1 MTIKLRV
8 TASLLDAAR
17 KPAAHQVVELQ
28 VYRLGRG
35 WQGLN
40 RSTTNEEG
48 RLAIGTGLQGEG
60 KLAPALR
67 LIKANTDPAEVLAQQ
82 GSYHMARTILNVSFG
97 EVVMLPAA
105 GVSAPSVSRRRPE
118 RLAGMNLN
126 MADLVLDTPLHTL
139 SPDNQRPGA
148 GATIDVARPATG
160 GLAPGSLESRKTAVV
175 MEMLSAETAKR
186 EQLQVK
192 VDLGEARIQ
201 ELGQALQESEALSK
215 RLERQLDQLRTSAAT
230 SPPVEGLTSTLTG
243 ALDLAR
249 AAPGMELASAELRI
263 RGLVMEGG
271 KRFHPLDSAEAREVL
286 SDNVS
291 ELVLRLNPPRQ
302 GGTPASAEVPDLI
315 GQTLES
321 ARRQALAAGLR
332 LDVIERHSVRHPAGA
347 IVDQRPTAGAALSEA
362 NGRLGVVVAVGPETE
377 EAGHE

>member
-28 VYRLGRG
+28 VYELGRG

-40 RSTTNEEG
+40 RSTTNDEG
-48 RLAIGTGLQGEG
+48 RLAIGTGLQGES
-60 KLAPALR
+60 KLAPVLR
-67 LIKANTDPAEVLAQQ
+67 LVKADTNPSEVLSQQ
-82 GSYHMARTILNVSFG
+82 GSYHMARSILNVSFG
-97 EVVMLPAA
+97 EVMMLPGA

-126 MADLVLDTPLHTL
+126 MADLMLDTQVPTL
-139 SPDNQRPGA
+139 SPDSPRPGV
-148 GATIDVARPATG
+148 GTTIESTRPEVG
-160 GLAPGSLESRKTAVV
+160 GMTPGMLETRKTAVV

-186 EQLQVK
+186 EQLQVQ
-192 VDLGEARIQ
+192 VDLRQARIQ
-201 ELGQALQESEALSK
+201 ELDQALQKSEAQGA
-215 RLERQLDQLRTSAAT
+215 RLGRQLDQLRKTVST
-230 SPPVEGLTSTLTG
+230 SPPMERLTSTISG

-249 AAPGMELASAELRI
+249 AEPGMELASAELRI

-271 KRFHPLDSAEAREVL
+271 KNFHPLDSAEAREVL

-302 GGTPASAEVPDLI
+302 SGAPASAEVPDLI

-332 LDVIERHSVRHPAGA
+332 LDVIERHSRRHPSGA
-347 IVDQRPTAGAALSEA
+347 IVEQRPAPGAALSQA
-362 NGRLGVVVAVGPETE
+362 NGRVGVVVAVGSETE

>member
-28 VYRLGRG
+28 VYQLGRG
-35 WQGLN
+35 WTGLN
-40 RSTTNEEG
+40 RSTTNDEG

-67 LIKANTDPAEVLAQQ
+67 LVKANTDPTEVLTQE
-82 GSYHMARTILNVSFG
+82 GSYHMARTVLNVAFG
-97 EVVMLPAA
+97 EVVMLPGA

-118 RLAGMNLN
+118 RLSGMNVN
-126 MADLVLDTPLHTL
+126 MADLVLETPLHTL
-139 SPDNQRPGA
+139 SPDTGA
-148 GATIDVARPATG
+148 GSTIESARPETG
-160 GLAPGSLESRKTAVV
+160 GVAPGRLESRKTAVV

-186 EQLQVK
+186 EQLQVQ
-192 VDLGEARIQ
+192 VDLRQHRIQ
-201 ELGQALQESEALSK
+201 ELDQALQQSEK
-215 RLERQLDQLRTSAAT
+215 QGERLGRQLDQLRKTVAT
-230 SPPVEGLTSTLTG
+230 SPPMERLTSTISG

-249 AAPGMELASAELRI
+249 AEQGMELASAELRI

-271 KRFHPLDSAEAREVL
+271 KSFHPLDSVEAREVL

-291 ELVLRLNPPRQ
+291 ELVLRLNPPRL

-332 LDVIERHSVRHPAGA
+332 LDVIERHSQRHPSGA
-347 IVDQRPTAGAALSEA
+347 IVEQQPAPGAALSQA
-362 NGRLGVVVAVGPETE
+362 NGRLGVVVAVGSETE

>member
-1 MTIKLRV
+1 MTLKLRV

-67 LIKANTDPAEVLAQQ
+67 LVKANTDPAEVLAQQ

-97 EVVMLPAA
+97 EVVMLPGA

-139 SPDNQRPGA
+139 SPDDPRPA
-148 GATIDVARPATG
+148 VGATIDAARPATG
-160 GLAPGSLESRKTAVV
+160 GVAPGSLESRKTAVV

-192 VDLGEARIQ
+192 VDLGAERIQ
-201 ELGQALQESEALSK
+201 ELDQALQKSEALSK
-215 RLERQLDQLRTSAAT
+215 RLGRQLDQLRKSAAT
-230 SPPVEGLTSTLTG
+230 SPPVEGLTSTLSG

-302 GGTPASAEVPDLI
+302 GGTAASAEVPDLI

-321 ARRQALAAGLR
+321 ARRQALAVGLR

-347 IVDQRPTAGAALSEA
+347 IVDQRPAPGAALSEA
-362 NGRLGVVVAVGPETE
+362 NGRLGVVVAVERESE
-377 EAGHE
+377 EAEHE

>member
-28 VYRLGRG
+28 VYQLGRG

-40 RSTTNEEG
+40 RSTTNDEG
-48 RLAIGTGLQGEG
+48 RLAIATALQGEG

-67 LIKANTDPAEVLAQQ
+67 LVKANTDPAEVLAQQ
-82 GSYHMARTILNVSFG
+82 GSYHMARTVLNVSFG
-97 EVVMLPAA
+97 EVVMLPGT
-105 GVSAPSVSRRRPE
+105 GVSAPIVSRRRPE
-118 RLAGMNLN
+118 RLAGMNVN
-126 MADLVLDTPLHTL
+126 MADLVLETPIHTL
-139 SPDNQRPGA
+139 SPDSPRPGS
-148 GATIDVARPATG
+148 GATIDAARPEAVG
-160 GLAPGSLESRKTAVV
+160 VALGSLESRKTAVI

-186 EQLQVK
+186 EQLQVQ
-192 VDLGEARIQ
+192 VDLRQERIQ
-201 ELGQALQESEALSK
+201 ELDQALQQSEAQGE
-215 RLERQLDQLRTSAAT
+215 RLGRQLDQLRKTAAT
-230 SPPVEGLTSTLTG
+230 SPPMERLTSTISG

-249 AAPGMELASAELRI
+249 AEQGMELASAELRI

-332 LDVIERHSVRHPAGA
+332 LDVIERHSQRHPCGA
-347 IVDQRPTAGAALSEA
+347 VVEQQPAPGAALSQA
-362 NGRLGVVVAVGPETE
+362 NGRLGVVVAVGSGTE

>member
-28 VYRLGRG
+28 VYQLGRG

-40 RSTTNEEG
+40 RSVTNDEG
-48 RLAIGTGLQGEG
+48 RLAIATGLQGEG

-67 LIKANTDPAEVLAQQ
+67 LVKANTDPAEVLAQQ
-82 GSYHMARTILNVSFG
+82 GSYHMARTVLNVSFG
-97 EVVMLPAA
+97 EVVMLPGA
-105 GVSAPSVSRRRPE
+105 GVSAPAVSRRRPE

-126 MADLVLDTPLHTL
+126 MADLVLEMPIHTL
-139 SPDNQRPGA
+139 PPDDLRPGA
-148 GATIDVARPATG
+148 GATIDAARPEAG
-160 GLAPGSLESRKTAVV
+160 GLESRKTAVV

-186 EQLQVK
+186 EQLQVQ
-192 VDLGEARIQ
+192 VDLRQARIQ
-201 ELGQALQESEALSK
+201 ELDQALQKSEAQGE
-215 RLERQLDQLRTSAAT
+215 RLGRQLDQLRKTAAT
-230 SPPVEGLTSTLTG
+230 SPPMERLTSTISG

-249 AAPGMELASAELRI
+249 AEQGMELASAELRI
-263 RGLVMEGG
+263 RGLVVEGG

-286 SDNVS
+286 ADNVS

-302 GGTPASAEVPDLI
+302 GGAPASAEVPDLI

-332 LDVIERHSVRHPAGA
+332 LDVIERHSERHPSGA
-347 IVDQRPTAGAALSEA
+347 IVEQRPAPGAALSEA